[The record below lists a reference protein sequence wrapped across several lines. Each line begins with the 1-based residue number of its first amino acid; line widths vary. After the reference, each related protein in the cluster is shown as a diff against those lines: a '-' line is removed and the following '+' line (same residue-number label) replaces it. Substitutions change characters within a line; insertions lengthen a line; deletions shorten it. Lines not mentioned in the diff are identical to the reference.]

1 MWPGHRREKGQVGAT
16 TLVSMCWD
24 HQATID
30 ECGEAPGQTG
40 TAGAALMAR
49 DARVERLVLVH
60 RGPRLE
66 GAESECRVLAAVARA
81 FDGDVVLA
89 DELDIVDLWWET
101 EPGERR

>member
-1 MWPGHRREKGQVGAT
+1 MGPGHRRENGHVGAT

-49 DARVERLVLVH
+49 DAGVERLVLVH

-81 FDGDVVLA
+81 FDGGRGA
-89 DELDIVDLWWET
+89 
-101 EPGERR
+101 RR

>member
-1 MWPGHRREKGQVGAT
+1 
-16 TLVSMCWD
+16 MCWD

-30 ECGEAPGQTG
+30 ECGEVPGQTG

-81 FDGDVVLA
+81 FDGDVVLV
-89 DELDIVDLWWET
+89 DELDIIDL
-101 EPGERR
+101 